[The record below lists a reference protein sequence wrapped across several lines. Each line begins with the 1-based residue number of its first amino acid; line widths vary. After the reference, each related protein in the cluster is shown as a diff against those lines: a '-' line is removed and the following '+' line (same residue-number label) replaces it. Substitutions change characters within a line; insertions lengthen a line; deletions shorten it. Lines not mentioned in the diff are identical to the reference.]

1 MDDFTQTMVAAG
13 LPSLWLVLLVILL
26 ATGEIGF
33 RLGRWRGRVVNETER
48 GNTSTLVAGMLT
60 LLAFTLGLSISF
72 AQNRYETRRDLVK
85 DEANAIG
92 TAWLRAG
99 VVDGAEGPRM
109 QRLLEDYTR
118 VRLAYVTAS
127 ATDDFR
133 ALLARSTTLQNET
146 WALARDVARRAPT
159 PISAS
164 LIASLNDM
172 IDLSL
177 SQRFAFISR
186 VPPYLVW
193 SMLFGSI
200 LSIGALKYNFGLA
213 GSRHF
218 MLSSLLVVMWT
229 GAMILVVD
237 FNRPRV
243 GALRVDPSP
252 LIWTLEGFGSP
263 VPAR

>member
-1 MDDFTQTMVAAG
+1 MDELTQVVVALG
-13 LPSLWLVLLVILL
+13 LPTLWLLLL
-26 ATGEIGF
+26 ALLIGTGEIGF
-33 RLGRWRGRVVNETER
+33 RLGRWRAAAVNETER
-48 GNTSTLVAGMLT
+48 GHTSTLVAGMLT
-60 LLAFTLGLSISF
+60 LLAFSLGLSISF
-72 AQNRYETRRDLVK
+72 AQNRYETRRDLVMN
-85 DEANAIG
+85 EANAIG

-99 VVDGAEGPRM
+99 VVEGADGERM

-127 ATDDFR
+127 AQDDLP
-133 ALLARSTTLQNET
+133 AMVARTTALQNEV
-146 WALARDVARRAPT
+146 WGVARDVARRAPT

-164 LIASLNDM
+164 LIAALNDM

-193 SMLFGSI
+193 SMLFGSL
-200 LSIGALKYNFGLA
+200 LSMGALKYNLGLA

-218 MLSSLLVVMWT
+218 LLSTLLVMMWT

-252 LIWTLEGFGSP
+252 LIWTLEGFGT
-263 VPAR
+263 PAR